1 MSRRHILT
9 IPILIFF
16 LCMLSFP
23 QTVFAGASYGLLLW
37 FRHVLPTLL
46 PYMVLINVLI
56 RTPALHWICRITSP
70 FLCPL
75 FGTSYYGTFAV
86 LTGFLC
92 GYPMGAKTASDLL
105 DAQKI
110 SRSEASYLLSFCNNT
125 SPAFI
130 LSYVVIQNLKNDSI
144 SIPFLL
150 ILTLVPLMMSFVFR
164 LFYRPTDHIRSFS
177 HLIQFSSSTTSQAIK
192 SDIPGSFLD
201 SLSGHFFDPSQDS
214 PRKMTENL
222 SGNFFDR
229 CIMNAFESITK
240 VGGYMMMFSV
250 LIQLLASALP
260 DNTFS
265 LLLYSSLEIS
275 TGIRLLASSALYTSQ
290 KIILCAALTSF
301 GGWCCIAQTYSMI
314 SGNHLPIL
322 PYIAE
327 KLVTALV
334 TSLLIS
340 AYIYAI

>member
-1 MSRRHILT
+1 MSRHPALT
-9 IPILIFF
+9 IPILILFF
-16 LCMLSFP
+16 SMLSFP
-23 QTVFAGASYGLLLW
+23 QTVFTGASYGLVLW

-46 PYMVLINVLI
+46 PYMILINVLI
-56 RTPALHWICRITSP
+56 CTPALHWICRIAST

-75 FGTSYYGTFAV
+75 LGTSYYGTFAV

-92 GYPMGAKTASDLL
+92 GYPMGAKTTSDLL
-105 DAQKI
+105 NANKI

-130 LSYVVIQNLKNDSI
+130 LSYVVTQNMKERNLC
-144 SIPFLL
+144 IPFFL
-150 ILTLVPLMMSFVFR
+150 ILTFTPLMLSFIFR
-164 LFYRPTDHIRSFS
+164 LFYRLPESSCSFP
-177 HLIQFSSSTTSQAIK
+177 QVT
-192 SDIPGSFLD
+192 PGSFSNPSESISD
-201 SLSGHFFDPSQDS
+201 SFL
-214 PRKMTENL
+214 
-222 SGNFFDR
+222 DR
-229 CIMNAFESITK
+229 CILNAFESVTK

-250 LIQLLASALP
+250 LIQLLASVLP
-260 DNTFS
+260 NTIFS

-275 TGIRLLASSALYTSQ
+275 TGIRLLFSSALYTTE
-290 KIILCAALTSF
+290 KIILCAFLTSF

-314 SGNHLPIL
+314 SSSQLPIL
-322 PYIAE
+322 PYITA

>member
-1 MSRRHILT
+1 MSRHPALT
-9 IPILIFF
+9 IPILILFF
-16 LCMLSFP
+16 SMLSFP
-23 QTVFAGASYGLLLW
+23 QTVFTGASYGLVLW

-46 PYMVLINVLI
+46 PYMILINVLI
-56 RTPALHWICRITSP
+56 CTPALHWICRITST

-75 FGTSYYGTFAV
+75 LGTSYYGTFAV

-92 GYPMGAKTASDLL
+92 GYPMGAKTTSDLL
-105 DAQKI
+105 NVNKI

-130 LSYVVIQNLKNDSI
+130 LSYVVAQNMKERNLC
-144 SIPFLL
+144 IPFFL
-150 ILTLVPLMMSFVFR
+150 ILTFTPLMLSFIFR
-164 LFYRPTDHIRSFS
+164 LFYRLPESSCSFP
-177 HLIQFSSSTTSQAIK
+177 QVT
-192 SDIPGSFLD
+192 PGSFSNPSGSISD
-201 SLSGHFFDPSQDS
+201 SFL
-214 PRKMTENL
+214 
-222 SGNFFDR
+222 DR
-229 CIMNAFESITK
+229 CILNAFESVTK

-250 LIQLLASALP
+250 LIQLLASVLP
-260 DNTFS
+260 NTIFS

-275 TGIRLLASSALYTSQ
+275 TGIRLLFSSALYTTE
-290 KIILCAALTSF
+290 KIILCAFLTSF

-314 SGNHLPIL
+314 SSSQLPIL
-322 PYIAE
+322 PYITA

>member
-1 MSRRHILT
+1 MSRHPALT
-9 IPILIFF
+9 IPILILFF
-16 LCMLSFP
+16 SMLSFP
-23 QTVFAGASYGLLLW
+23 QTVFTGASYGLVLW

-46 PYMVLINVLI
+46 PYMILINVLI
-56 RTPALHWICRITSP
+56 CTPALHWICRITST

-75 FGTSYYGTFAV
+75 LGTSYYGTFAV

-92 GYPMGAKTASDLL
+92 GYPMGAKTTSDLL
-105 DAQKI
+105 NVNKI

-130 LSYVVIQNLKNDSI
+130 LSYVVAQNMKERNLC
-144 SIPFLL
+144 IPFFL
-150 ILTLVPLMMSFVFR
+150 ILTFTPLMLSFIFR
-164 LFYRPTDHIRSFS
+164 LFYRLPESSCSFP
-177 HLIQFSSSTTSQAIK
+177 QVT
-192 SDIPGSFLD
+192 PGSF
-201 SLSGHFFDPSQDS
+201 SNPSES
-214 PRKMTENL
+214 ISNSFL
-222 SGNFFDR
+222 DR
-229 CIMNAFESITK
+229 CILNAFESVTK

-250 LIQLLASALP
+250 LIQLLASILP
-260 DNTFS
+260 NTIFS

-275 TGIRLLASSALYTSQ
+275 TGIRLLFSSALYTTE
-290 KIILCAALTSF
+290 KIILCAFLTSF

-314 SGNHLPIL
+314 SGSQLPIL

>member
-1 MSRRHILT
+1 MSRHPALT
-9 IPILIFF
+9 IPILILFF
-16 LCMLSFP
+16 SMLSFP
-23 QTVFAGASYGLLLW
+23 QTVFTGASYGLVLW

-46 PYMVLINVLI
+46 PYMILINVLI
-56 RTPALHWICRITSP
+56 CTPALHWICRITST

-75 FGTSYYGTFAV
+75 LGTSYYGTFAV

-92 GYPMGAKTASDLL
+92 GYPMGAKTTSDLL
-105 DAQKI
+105 NVNKI

-130 LSYVVIQNLKNDSI
+130 LSYVVAQNMKERNLC
-144 SIPFLL
+144 IPFFL
-150 ILTLVPLMMSFVFR
+150 ILTFTPLMLSFIFR
-164 LFYRPTDHIRSFS
+164 LFYRLPESSCSFP
-177 HLIQFSSSTTSQAIK
+177 QVT
-192 SDIPGSFLD
+192 PGSFSNPSESISD
-201 SLSGHFFDPSQDS
+201 SFL
-214 PRKMTENL
+214 
-222 SGNFFDR
+222 DR
-229 CIMNAFESITK
+229 CILNAFESVTK

-250 LIQLLASALP
+250 LIQLLASVLP
-260 DNTFS
+260 NTIFS

-275 TGIRLLASSALYTSQ
+275 TGIRLLFSSALYTTE
-290 KIILCAALTSF
+290 KIILCTFLTSF

-314 SGNHLPIL
+314 SSSQLPIL
-322 PYIAE
+322 PYITA

>member
-1 MSRRHILT
+1 MSRHPALT
-9 IPILIFF
+9 IPILILFF
-16 LCMLSFP
+16 SMLSFP
-23 QTVFAGASYGLLLW
+23 QTVFTGASYGLVLW

-46 PYMVLINVLI
+46 PYMILINVLI
-56 RTPALHWICRITSP
+56 CTPALHWICRITST

-75 FGTSYYGTFAV
+75 LGTSYYGTFAV

-105 DAQKI
+105 DTQKI

-130 LSYVVIQNLKNDSI
+130 LSYVVAQNMKERNLC
-144 SIPFLL
+144 IPFFL
-150 ILTLVPLMMSFVFR
+150 ILTFTPLMLSFIFR
-164 LFYRPTDHIRSFS
+164 LFYRLPESSCSFP
-177 HLIQFSSSTTSQAIK
+177 QVT
-192 SDIPGSFLD
+192 PGSFSNPSESISD
-201 SLSGHFFDPSQDS
+201 SFL
-214 PRKMTENL
+214 
-222 SGNFFDR
+222 DR
-229 CIMNAFESITK
+229 CILNAFESVTK

-250 LIQLLASALP
+250 LIQLLASVLP
-260 DNTFS
+260 NTIFS

-275 TGIRLLASSALYTSQ
+275 TGIRLLFSSALYTTE
-290 KIILCAALTSF
+290 KIILCAFLTSF

-314 SGNHLPIL
+314 SSNQLPIL
-322 PYIAE
+322 PYITA

>member
-1 MSRRHILT
+1 MSRHPSLT
-9 IPILIFF
+9 IPILILFF
-16 LCMLSFP
+16 SMLSFP
-23 QTVFAGASYGLLLW
+23 QTVFTGASYGLVLW

-46 PYMVLINVLI
+46 PYMILINVLI
-56 RTPALHWICRITSP
+56 CTPALHWICRITST

-75 FGTSYYGTFAV
+75 LGTSYYGTFAV

-92 GYPMGAKTASDLL
+92 GYPMGAKTTSDLL
-105 DAQKI
+105 NVNKI

-130 LSYVVIQNLKNDSI
+130 LSYVVAQNMKERNLC
-144 SIPFLL
+144 IPFFL
-150 ILTLVPLMMSFVFR
+150 ILTFTPLMLSFIFR
-164 LFYRPTDHIRSFS
+164 LFYRLPESSCSFP
-177 HLIQFSSSTTSQAIK
+177 QVT
-192 SDIPGSFLD
+192 PGSF
-201 SLSGHFFDPSQDS
+201 SNPSESISD
-214 PRKMTENL
+214 
-222 SGNFFDR
+222 NFLDR
-229 CIMNAFESITK
+229 CILNAFESVTK

-250 LIQLLASALP
+250 LIQLLASVLP
-260 DNTFS
+260 NTIFS

-275 TGIRLLASSALYTSQ
+275 TGIRLLFSSALYTTE
-290 KIILCAALTSF
+290 KIILCAFLTSF

-314 SGNHLPIL
+314 SSSQLPIL
-322 PYIAE
+322 PYITA

>member
-1 MSRRHILT
+1 MSRHPALT
-9 IPILIFF
+9 IPILILFF
-16 LCMLSFP
+16 SMLSFP
-23 QTVFAGASYGLLLW
+23 QTVFTGASYGLVLW

-46 PYMVLINVLI
+46 PYMILINVLI
-56 RTPALHWICRITSP
+56 CTPALHWICRITST

-75 FGTSYYGTFAV
+75 LGTSYYGTFAV

-92 GYPMGAKTASDLL
+92 GYPMGAKTTSDLL
-105 DAQKI
+105 NVNKI

-130 LSYVVIQNLKNDSI
+130 LSYIVAQNMKERNLC
-144 SIPFLL
+144 IPFFL
-150 ILTLVPLMMSFVFR
+150 ILTFTPLMLSFIFR
-164 LFYRPTDHIRSFS
+164 LFYRLPESSCSFP
-177 HLIQFSSSTTSQAIK
+177 QVT
-192 SDIPGSFLD
+192 PGSF
-201 SLSGHFFDPSQDS
+201 SNPSES
-214 PRKMTENL
+214 ISNSFL
-222 SGNFFDR
+222 DR
-229 CIMNAFESITK
+229 CILNAFESVTK

-250 LIQLLASALP
+250 LIQLLASVLP
-260 DNTFS
+260 NTIFS

-275 TGIRLLASSALYTSQ
+275 TGIRLLFSSALYTTE
-290 KIILCAALTSF
+290 KIILCAFLTSF

-314 SGNHLPIL
+314 SGSQLPIL

>member
-1 MSRRHILT
+1 MSRHPALT
-9 IPILIFF
+9 IPILILFF
-16 LCMLSFP
+16 SMLSFP
-23 QTVFAGASYGLLLW
+23 QTVFTGASYGLVLW

-46 PYMVLINVLI
+46 PYMILINVLI
-56 RTPALHWICRITSP
+56 CTPALHWICRITST

-75 FGTSYYGTFAV
+75 LGTSYYGTFAV

-92 GYPMGAKTASDLL
+92 GYPMGAKTTSDLL
-105 DAQKI
+105 NVNKI

-130 LSYVVIQNLKNDSI
+130 LSYVVAQNMKERNLC
-144 SIPFLL
+144 IPFFL
-150 ILTLVPLMMSFVFR
+150 ILTFTPLMLSFIFR
-164 LFYRPTDHIRSFS
+164 LFYRLPESSCSFP
-177 HLIQFSSSTTSQAIK
+177 QVT
-192 SDIPGSFLD
+192 PGSF
-201 SLSGHFFDPSQDS
+201 SNPSES
-214 PRKMTENL
+214 ISNSFL
-222 SGNFFDR
+222 DR
-229 CIMNAFESITK
+229 CILNAFESVTK

-250 LIQLLASALP
+250 LIQLLASVLP
-260 DNTFS
+260 NTIFS

-275 TGIRLLASSALYTSQ
+275 TGIRLLFSSALYTTE
-290 KIILCAALTSF
+290 KIILCAYLTSF

-314 SGNHLPIL
+314 SGSQLPIL

>member
-1 MSRRHILT
+1 MSRHPALT
-9 IPILIFF
+9 IAILILFF
-16 LCMLSFP
+16 SMLSFP
-23 QTVFAGASYGLLLW
+23 QTVFTGASYGLVLW

-46 PYMVLINVLI
+46 PYMILINILI
-56 RTPALHWICRITSP
+56 CTPALHWICRITST

-75 FGTSYYGTFAV
+75 LRTSYYGTFAV

-92 GYPMGAKTASDLL
+92 GYPMGAKTISDLL
-105 DAQKI
+105 DVHKI
-110 SRSEASYLLSFCNNT
+110 SHSEASYLLSFCNNT

-130 LSYVVIQNLKNDSI
+130 LSYVVTQNLKKSDLC
-144 SIPFLL
+144 IPFFL
-150 ILTLVPLMMSFVFR
+150 ILTFTPLMLSFIFR
-164 LFYRPTDHIRSFS
+164 RFYRLPKSSCSF
-177 HLIQFSSSTTSQAIK
+177 LQA
-192 SDIPGSFLD
+192 IPGSF
-201 SLSGHFFDPSQDS
+201 SDP
-214 PRKMTENL
+214 
-222 SGNFFDR
+222 SGNFSDGFLDR
-229 CIMNAFESITK
+229 CILNAFESVTK

-250 LIQLLASALP
+250 LIQLPASLLP
-260 DNTFS
+260 NTLFS

-275 TGIRLLASSALYTSQ
+275 TGIRLLASSALYTAE

-314 SGNHLPIL
+314 SGSQLPIL

>member
-1 MSRRHILT
+1 MSRHPALT
-9 IPILIFF
+9 IPILILFF
-16 LCMLSFP
+16 SMLSFP
-23 QTVFAGASYGLLLW
+23 QTVFTGASYGLVLW

-46 PYMVLINVLI
+46 PYMILINVLI
-56 RTPALHWICRITSP
+56 CTPALHWICRITST

-75 FGTSYYGTFAV
+75 LRTSYYGTFAV

-105 DAQKI
+105 DTQKI

-130 LSYVVIQNLKNDSI
+130 LSYVVAQNMKERNLC
-144 SIPFLL
+144 IPFFL
-150 ILTLVPLMMSFVFR
+150 ILTFTPLMLSFIFR
-164 LFYRPTDHIRSFS
+164 LFYRLPESSCSFP
-177 HLIQFSSSTTSQAIK
+177 QVT
-192 SDIPGSFLD
+192 PGSFSNPSESISD
-201 SLSGHFFDPSQDS
+201 SFL
-214 PRKMTENL
+214 
-222 SGNFFDR
+222 DR
-229 CIMNAFESITK
+229 CILNAFESVTK

-250 LIQLLASALP
+250 LIQLLASVLP
-260 DNTFS
+260 NTIFS

-275 TGIRLLASSALYTSQ
+275 TGIRLLFSSALYTTE
-290 KIILCAALTSF
+290 KIILCAFLTSF

-314 SGNHLPIL
+314 SSSQLPIL
-322 PYIAE
+322 PYITA

>member
-1 MSRRHILT
+1 MSRHPALT
-9 IPILIFF
+9 IPILILFF
-16 LCMLSFP
+16 SMLSFP
-23 QTVFAGASYGLLLW
+23 QTVFTGASYGLVLW

-46 PYMVLINVLI
+46 PYMILINILI
-56 RTPALHWICRITSP
+56 CTPALHWICRITST

-75 FGTSYYGTFAV
+75 LGTSYYGTFAV

-92 GYPMGAKTASDLL
+92 GYPMGAKTTSDLL
-105 DAQKI
+105 NVNKI

-130 LSYVVIQNLKNDSI
+130 LSYVVAQNMKERNLC
-144 SIPFLL
+144 IPFFL
-150 ILTLVPLMMSFVFR
+150 ILTFTPLMLSFIFR
-164 LFYRPTDHIRSFS
+164 LFYRLPESSCSFP
-177 HLIQFSSSTTSQAIK
+177 QVT
-192 SDIPGSFLD
+192 PGSF
-201 SLSGHFFDPSQDS
+201 SNPSES
-214 PRKMTENL
+214 ISNSFL
-222 SGNFFDR
+222 DR
-229 CIMNAFESITK
+229 CILNAFESVTK

-250 LIQLLASALP
+250 LIQLLASVLP
-260 DNTFS
+260 NTIFS

-275 TGIRLLASSALYTSQ
+275 TGIRLLFSSALYTTE
-290 KIILCAALTSF
+290 KIILCAFLTSF

-314 SGNHLPIL
+314 SGSQLPIL

>member
-1 MSRRHILT
+1 MSRHPALT
-9 IPILIFF
+9 IPILILFF
-16 LCMLSFP
+16 SMLSFP
-23 QTVFAGASYGLLLW
+23 QTVFTGASYGLVLW

-46 PYMVLINVLI
+46 PYMILINVLI
-56 RTPALHWICRITSP
+56 CTPALHWICRITST

-75 FGTSYYGTFAV
+75 LGTSYYGTFAV

-92 GYPMGAKTASDLL
+92 GYPMGAKTTSDLL
-105 DAQKI
+105 NVNKI

-130 LSYVVIQNLKNDSI
+130 LSYIVAQNMKERNLC
-144 SIPFLL
+144 IPFFL
-150 ILTLVPLMMSFVFR
+150 ILTFTPLMLSFIFR
-164 LFYRPTDHIRSFS
+164 LFYRLPESSCSFP
-177 HLIQFSSSTTSQAIK
+177 QVT
-192 SDIPGSFLD
+192 PGSFSNPSESISD
-201 SLSGHFFDPSQDS
+201 SFL
-214 PRKMTENL
+214 
-222 SGNFFDR
+222 DR
-229 CIMNAFESITK
+229 CILNAFESVTK

-250 LIQLLASALP
+250 LIQLLASVLP
-260 DNTFS
+260 NTIFS

-275 TGIRLLASSALYTSQ
+275 TGIRLLFSSALYTTE
-290 KIILCAALTSF
+290 KIILCAFLTSF

-314 SGNHLPIL
+314 SGSQLPIL

>member
-1 MSRRHILT
+1 MSRHPALT
-9 IPILIFF
+9 IPILILFF
-16 LCMLSFP
+16 SMLSFP
-23 QTVFAGASYGLLLW
+23 QTVFTGASYGLILW

-46 PYMVLINVLI
+46 PYMILINVLI
-56 RTPALHWICRITSP
+56 CTPALHWICRITST

-75 FGTSYYGTFAV
+75 LGTSYYGTFAV

-92 GYPMGAKTASDLL
+92 GYPMGAKTTSDLL
-105 DAQKI
+105 NVNKI

-130 LSYVVIQNLKNDSI
+130 LSYVVAQNMKERNLC
-144 SIPFLL
+144 IPFFL
-150 ILTLVPLMMSFVFR
+150 ILTFTPLMLSFIFR
-164 LFYRPTDHIRSFS
+164 LFYRLPESSCSFP
-177 HLIQFSSSTTSQAIK
+177 QVT
-192 SDIPGSFLD
+192 PGSFSNPSESISD
-201 SLSGHFFDPSQDS
+201 SFL
-214 PRKMTENL
+214 
-222 SGNFFDR
+222 DR
-229 CIMNAFESITK
+229 CILNAFESVTK

-250 LIQLLASALP
+250 LIQLLASVLP
-260 DNTFS
+260 NTIFS

-275 TGIRLLASSALYTSQ
+275 TGIRLLASSALYTAE

-314 SGNHLPIL
+314 SGSQLPIL

>member
-1 MSRRHILT
+1 MSRRHFLT

-46 PYMVLINVLI
+46 PYMILINVLI
-56 RTPALHWICRITSP
+56 CTPALHWICRITST

-75 FGTSYYGTFAV
+75 LGTSYYGTFAV

-92 GYPMGAKTASDLL
+92 GYPMGAKTTSDLL
-105 DAQKI
+105 NVNKI

-130 LSYVVIQNLKNDSI
+130 LSYVVIQNLKKDSI

-150 ILTLVPLMMSFVFR
+150 ILTLTPLMMSFVFR
-164 LFYRPTDHIRSFS
+164 LFYRAKDHIHPFS
-177 HLIQFSSSTTSQAIK
+177 HMMQVSSSTASQ
-192 SDIPGSFLD
+192 S
-201 SLSGHFFDPSQDS
+201 
-214 PRKMTENL
+214 ENL
-222 SGNFFDR
+222 SGNYFDR

-250 LIQLLASALP
+250 LIQLLASVLP
-260 DNTFS
+260 NTIFS

-275 TGIRLLASSALYTSQ
+275 TGIRLLFSSALYTTE
-290 KIILCAALTSF
+290 KIILCAFLTSF

-314 SGNHLPIL
+314 SSSQLPIL
-322 PYIAE
+322 PYITA

>member
-1 MSRRHILT
+1 MSRHPALT
-9 IPILIFF
+9 IPILILFF
-16 LCMLSFP
+16 SMLSFP
-23 QTVFAGASYGLLLW
+23 QTVFTGASYGLVLW

-46 PYMVLINVLI
+46 PYMILINVLI
-56 RTPALHWICRITSP
+56 CTPALHWICRITST

-75 FGTSYYGTFAV
+75 LGTSYYGTFAV

-92 GYPMGAKTASDLL
+92 GYPMGAKTTSDLL
-105 DAQKI
+105 NVNKI

-130 LSYVVIQNLKNDSI
+130 LSYVVAQNMKECNLC
-144 SIPFLL
+144 IPFFL
-150 ILTLVPLMMSFVFR
+150 ILTFTPLMLSFIFR
-164 LFYRPTDHIRSFS
+164 LFYRLPESSCSFP
-177 HLIQFSSSTTSQAIK
+177 QVT
-192 SDIPGSFLD
+192 PGSFSNPSESISD
-201 SLSGHFFDPSQDS
+201 SFL
-214 PRKMTENL
+214 
-222 SGNFFDR
+222 DR
-229 CIMNAFESITK
+229 CILNAFESVTK

-250 LIQLLASALP
+250 LIQLLASVLP
-260 DNTFS
+260 NTIFS

-275 TGIRLLASSALYTSQ
+275 TGIRLLFSSALYTTE
-290 KIILCAALTSF
+290 KIILCAFLTSF

-314 SGNHLPIL
+314 SSNQLPIL
-322 PYIAE
+322 PYITA

>member
-1 MSRRHILT
+1 MSRHPSLT
-9 IPILIFF
+9 IPILILFF
-16 LCMLSFP
+16 SMLSFP
-23 QTVFAGASYGLLLW
+23 QTVFTGASYGLVLW

-46 PYMVLINVLI
+46 PYMILINVLI
-56 RTPALHWICRITSP
+56 CTPALHWICRITST

-75 FGTSYYGTFAV
+75 LGTSYYGTFAV

-92 GYPMGAKTASDLL
+92 GYPMGAKTTSDLL
-105 DAQKI
+105 NVNKI

-130 LSYVVIQNLKNDSI
+130 LSYVVAQNMKERNLC
-144 SIPFLL
+144 IPFYL
-150 ILTLVPLMMSFVFR
+150 ILTFTPLMLSFIFR
-164 LFYRPTDHIRSFS
+164 LFYRLPESSCSFP
-177 HLIQFSSSTTSQAIK
+177 QVT
-192 SDIPGSFLD
+192 PGSF
-201 SLSGHFFDPSQDS
+201 SNPSES
-214 PRKMTENL
+214 ISNSFL
-222 SGNFFDR
+222 DR
-229 CIMNAFESITK
+229 CILNAFESVTK

-250 LIQLLASALP
+250 LIQLLASVLP
-260 DNTFS
+260 NTIFS

-275 TGIRLLASSALYTSQ
+275 TGIRLLFSSALYTTE
-290 KIILCAALTSF
+290 KIILCAFLTSF

-314 SGNHLPIL
+314 SGSQLPIL

>member
-1 MSRRHILT
+1 MSRRHFFT

-23 QTVFAGASYGLLLW
+23 QTVFSGASYGLLLW

-46 PYMVLINVLI
+46 PYMVLINILI
-56 RTPALHWICRITSP
+56 RTPALHWICHITSP
-70 FLCPL
+70 FLCL
-75 FGTSYYGTFAV
+75 LLGTSYYGTFAV

-130 LSYVVIQNLKNDSI
+130 LSYVVIQNLKKDSI

-150 ILTLVPLMMSFVFR
+150 ILTLTPLMMSFVFR
-164 LFYRPTDHIRSFS
+164 LFYRAKDHIHPFS
-177 HLIQFSSSTTSQAIK
+177 HMMQVSSSTASQ
-192 SDIPGSFLD
+192 S
-201 SLSGHFFDPSQDS
+201 
-214 PRKMTENL
+214 ENL
-222 SGNFFDR
+222 SGNYFDR

-240 VGGYMMMFSV
+240 VGGYIMMFSV

-260 DNTFS
+260 DNTAS
-265 LLLYSSLEIS
+265 LLLYSGLEIS
-275 TGIRLLASSALYTSQ
+275 IGIRQLASSALYTSH

-327 KLVTALV
+327 KLATALV

>member
-1 MSRRHILT
+1 MSRHPALT
-9 IPILIFF
+9 IPILILFF
-16 LCMLSFP
+16 SMLSFP
-23 QTVFAGASYGLLLW
+23 QTVFTGASYGLVLW

-46 PYMVLINVLI
+46 PYMILINVLI
-56 RTPALHWICRITSP
+56 CTPALHWICRITSS

-75 FGTSYYGTFAV
+75 LGTSYYGTFAV

-92 GYPMGAKTASDLL
+92 GYPMGAKTTSDLL
-105 DAQKI
+105 NVNKI

-130 LSYVVIQNLKNDSI
+130 LSYVVAQNMKERNLC
-144 SIPFLL
+144 IPFFL
-150 ILTLVPLMMSFVFR
+150 ILTFTPLMLSFIFR
-164 LFYRPTDHIRSFS
+164 LFYRLPESSRSFP
-177 HLIQFSSSTTSQAIK
+177 QVT
-192 SDIPGSFLD
+192 PGSFSNPSESISD
-201 SLSGHFFDPSQDS
+201 SFLA
-214 PRKMTENL
+214 
-222 SGNFFDR
+222 R
-229 CIMNAFESITK
+229 CILNAFESVTK

-250 LIQLLASALP
+250 LIQLLASVLP
-260 DNTFS
+260 NTIFS

-275 TGIRLLASSALYTSQ
+275 TGIRLLFSSALYTTE
-290 KIILCAALTSF
+290 KIILCTFLTSF

-314 SGNHLPIL
+314 SSSQLPIL
-322 PYIAE
+322 PYIAA

>member
-1 MSRRHILT
+1 MSRHPALT
-9 IPILIFF
+9 IPILILFF
-16 LCMLSFP
+16 SMLSFP
-23 QTVFAGASYGLLLW
+23 QTVFTGASYGLVLW

-46 PYMVLINVLI
+46 PYMVLINILI
-56 RTPALHWICRITSP
+56 RTPALHWICRITST

-75 FGTSYYGTFAV
+75 LGTSYYGTFAV

-92 GYPMGAKTASDLL
+92 GYPMGAKTTSDLL
-105 DAQKI
+105 NVNKI

-130 LSYVVIQNLKNDSI
+130 LSYIVAQNMKERNLC
-144 SIPFLL
+144 IPFFL
-150 ILTLVPLMMSFVFR
+150 ILTFTPLMLSFIFR
-164 LFYRPTDHIRSFS
+164 LFYRLPESSCSFP
-177 HLIQFSSSTTSQAIK
+177 QVT
-192 SDIPGSFLD
+192 PGSFSNPSESISD
-201 SLSGHFFDPSQDS
+201 SFL
-214 PRKMTENL
+214 
-222 SGNFFDR
+222 DR
-229 CIMNAFESITK
+229 CILNAFESVTK

-250 LIQLLASALP
+250 LIQLLASVLP
-260 DNTFS
+260 NTIFS

-275 TGIRLLASSALYTSQ
+275 TGIRLLFSSALYTTE
-290 KIILCAALTSF
+290 KIILCAFLTSF

-314 SGNHLPIL
+314 SSSQLPIL
-322 PYIAE
+322 PYITA

>member
-1 MSRRHILT
+1 MSRHPALT
-9 IPILIFF
+9 IPILILFF
-16 LCMLSFP
+16 SMLSFP
-23 QTVFAGASYGLLLW
+23 QTVFTGASYGLVLW

-46 PYMVLINVLI
+46 PYMILINVLI
-56 RTPALHWICRITSP
+56 CTPALHWICRITST

-75 FGTSYYGTFAV
+75 LGTSYYGTFAV

-92 GYPMGAKTASDLL
+92 GYPMGAKTTSDLL
-105 DAQKI
+105 NVNKI

-130 LSYVVIQNLKNDSI
+130 LSYVVAQNMKERNLC
-144 SIPFLL
+144 IPFFL
-150 ILTLVPLMMSFVFR
+150 ILTFTPLMLSFIFR
-164 LFYRPTDHIRSFS
+164 LFYRLPESSYSFP
-177 HLIQFSSSTTSQAIK
+177 QVT
-192 SDIPGSFLD
+192 PGSF
-201 SLSGHFFDPSQDS
+201 SNPSESISD
-214 PRKMTENL
+214 
-222 SGNFFDR
+222 NFLDR
-229 CIMNAFESITK
+229 CILNAFESVTK

-250 LIQLLASALP
+250 LIQLLASVLP
-260 DNTFS
+260 NTIFS

-275 TGIRLLASSALYTSQ
+275 TGIRLLFSSALYTTE
-290 KIILCAALTSF
+290 KIILCAFLTSF

-314 SGNHLPIL
+314 SSSQLPIL
-322 PYIAE
+322 PYITA

>member
-1 MSRRHILT
+1 MSRHPALT
-9 IPILIFF
+9 IPILILFF
-16 LCMLSFP
+16 SMLSFP
-23 QTVFAGASYGLLLW
+23 QTVFTGASYGLVLW

-46 PYMVLINVLI
+46 PYMILINVLI
-56 RTPALHWICRITSP
+56 CTPALHWICRITST

-75 FGTSYYGTFAV
+75 LGTSYYGTFAV

-105 DAQKI
+105 DTQKI

-130 LSYVVIQNLKNDSI
+130 LSYVVAQNMKERNLC
-144 SIPFLL
+144 IPFFL
-150 ILTLVPLMMSFVFR
+150 ILTFTPLMLSFIFS
-164 LFYRPTDHIRSFS
+164 LFYRLPESSCSFP
-177 HLIQFSSSTTSQAIK
+177 QVT
-192 SDIPGSFLD
+192 PGSFSNPSESISD
-201 SLSGHFFDPSQDS
+201 SFL
-214 PRKMTENL
+214 
-222 SGNFFDR
+222 DR
-229 CIMNAFESITK
+229 CILNAFESVTK

-250 LIQLLASALP
+250 LIQLLASVLP
-260 DNTFS
+260 NTIFS

-275 TGIRLLASSALYTSQ
+275 TGIRLLFSSALYTTE
-290 KIILCAALTSF
+290 KIILCAFLTSF

-314 SGNHLPIL
+314 SSSQLPIL
-322 PYIAE
+322 PYITA

>member
-1 MSRRHILT
+1 MSRHPALT
-9 IPILIFF
+9 IPILILFF
-16 LCMLSFP
+16 SMLSFP
-23 QTVFAGASYGLLLW
+23 QTVFTGASYGLVLW

-46 PYMVLINVLI
+46 PYMILINVLI
-56 RTPALHWICRITSP
+56 RTPALHWICRITST

-75 FGTSYYGTFAV
+75 LGTSYYGTFAV

-105 DAQKI
+105 DTQKI

-130 LSYVVIQNLKNDSI
+130 LSYVVAQNMKERNLC
-144 SIPFLL
+144 IPFFL
-150 ILTLVPLMMSFVFR
+150 ILTFTPLMLSFIFR
-164 LFYRPTDHIRSFS
+164 LFYRLPESSCSFP
-177 HLIQFSSSTTSQAIK
+177 QVT
-192 SDIPGSFLD
+192 PGSFSNPSESISD
-201 SLSGHFFDPSQDS
+201 SFL
-214 PRKMTENL
+214 
-222 SGNFFDR
+222 DR
-229 CIMNAFESITK
+229 CILNAFESVTK

-250 LIQLLASALP
+250 LIQLLASVLP
-260 DNTFS
+260 NTIFS

-275 TGIRLLASSALYTSQ
+275 TGIRLLFSSALYTTE
-290 KIILCAALTSF
+290 KIILCAFLTSF

-314 SGNHLPIL
+314 SSSQLPIL
-322 PYIAE
+322 PYITA

>member
-1 MSRRHILT
+1 MSRHPALT
-9 IPILIFF
+9 IPILILFF
-16 LCMLSFP
+16 SMLSFP
-23 QTVFAGASYGLLLW
+23 QTVFTGASYGLVLW

-46 PYMVLINVLI
+46 PYMILINVLI
-56 RTPALHWICRITSP
+56 CTPALHWICRITST

-75 FGTSYYGTFAV
+75 LGTSYYGTFAV

-105 DAQKI
+105 DTQKI

-130 LSYVVIQNLKNDSI
+130 LSYVVAQNMKERNLC
-144 SIPFLL
+144 IPFFL
-150 ILTLVPLMMSFVFR
+150 ILTFTPLMLSFIFR
-164 LFYRPTDHIRSFS
+164 LFYRLPESSCSFP
-177 HLIQFSSSTTSQAIK
+177 QVT
-192 SDIPGSFLD
+192 PGSFSNPSESISD
-201 SLSGHFFDPSQDS
+201 SFL
-214 PRKMTENL
+214 
-222 SGNFFDR
+222 DR
-229 CIMNAFESITK
+229 CILNAFESVTK

-250 LIQLLASALP
+250 LIQLLASVLP
-260 DNTFS
+260 NTIFS

-275 TGIRLLASSALYTSQ
+275 TGIRLLFSSALYTTE
-290 KIILCAALTSF
+290 KIILCAFLTSF

-314 SGNHLPIL
+314 SSSQLPIL
-322 PYIAE
+322 PYITA

-340 AYIYAI
+340 AYIYVI

>member
-1 MSRRHILT
+1 MVPACPSHI
-9 IPILIFF
+9 
-16 LCMLSFP
+16 
-23 QTVFAGASYGLLLW
+23 ASY
-37 FRHVLPTLL
+37 
-46 PYMVLINVLI
+46 MILINVLI
-56 RTPALHWICRITSP
+56 CTPALHWICRITST

-75 FGTSYYGTFAV
+75 LGTSYYGTFAV

-105 DAQKI
+105 DTQKI

-130 LSYVVIQNLKNDSI
+130 LSYVVAQNMKERNLC
-144 SIPFLL
+144 IPFFL
-150 ILTLVPLMMSFVFR
+150 ILTFTPLMLSFIFR
-164 LFYRPTDHIRSFS
+164 LFYRLPESSCSFP
-177 HLIQFSSSTTSQAIK
+177 QVT
-192 SDIPGSFLD
+192 PGSFSNPSESISD
-201 SLSGHFFDPSQDS
+201 SFL
-214 PRKMTENL
+214 
-222 SGNFFDR
+222 DR
-229 CIMNAFESITK
+229 CILNAFESVTK

-250 LIQLLASALP
+250 LIQLLASVLP
-260 DNTFS
+260 NTIFS

-275 TGIRLLASSALYTSQ
+275 TGIRLLFSSALYTTE
-290 KIILCAALTSF
+290 KIILCAFLTSF

-314 SGNHLPIL
+314 SSSQLPIL
-322 PYIAE
+322 PYITA

>member
-1 MSRRHILT
+1 MSRHPALT
-9 IPILIFF
+9 IPILILFF
-16 LCMLSFP
+16 SMLSFP
-23 QTVFAGASYGLLLW
+23 QTVFTGASYGLVLW

-46 PYMVLINVLI
+46 PYMVLINILI
-56 RTPALHWICRITSP
+56 RTPALHWICRITST

-75 FGTSYYGTFAV
+75 LGTSYYGTFAV

-92 GYPMGAKTASDLL
+92 GYPMGAKTTSDLL
-105 DAQKI
+105 NVNKI

-130 LSYVVIQNLKNDSI
+130 LSYVVAQNMKERNLC
-144 SIPFLL
+144 IPFFL
-150 ILTLVPLMMSFVFR
+150 ILTFTPLMLSFIFR
-164 LFYRPTDHIRSFS
+164 LFYRLPESSCSFP
-177 HLIQFSSSTTSQAIK
+177 QVT
-192 SDIPGSFLD
+192 PGSFSNPSESISD
-201 SLSGHFFDPSQDS
+201 SFL
-214 PRKMTENL
+214 
-222 SGNFFDR
+222 DR
-229 CIMNAFESITK
+229 CILNAFESVTK

-250 LIQLLASALP
+250 LIQLLASVLP
-260 DNTFS
+260 NTIFS

-275 TGIRLLASSALYTSQ
+275 TGIRLLFSSALYTTE
-290 KIILCAALTSF
+290 KIILCAFLTSF

-314 SGNHLPIL
+314 SSSQLPIL
-322 PYIAE
+322 PYITA

>member
-1 MSRRHILT
+1 MSRHPALT
-9 IPILIFF
+9 IPILILFF
-16 LCMLSFP
+16 SMLSFP
-23 QTVFAGASYGLLLW
+23 QTVFTGASYGLVLW

-46 PYMVLINVLI
+46 PYMILINVLI
-56 RTPALHWICRITSP
+56 CTPALHWICRITST

-75 FGTSYYGTFAV
+75 LGTSYYGTFAV

-105 DAQKI
+105 DTQKI

-130 LSYVVIQNLKNDSI
+130 LSYVVAQNMKERNLC
-144 SIPFLL
+144 IPFFL
-150 ILTLVPLMMSFVFR
+150 ILTFTPLMLSFIFR
-164 LFYRPTDHIRSFS
+164 LFYRLPESSCSFP
-177 HLIQFSSSTTSQAIK
+177 QVT
-192 SDIPGSFLD
+192 PGSFSNPSESISD
-201 SLSGHFFDPSQDS
+201 SFL
-214 PRKMTENL
+214 
-222 SGNFFDR
+222 DR
-229 CIMNAFESITK
+229 CILNAFESVTK

-250 LIQLLASALP
+250 LIQLLASVLP
-260 DNTFS
+260 NTIFS

-275 TGIRLLASSALYTSQ
+275 TGIRLLFSSALYTSE
-290 KIILCAALTSF
+290 KIILCAFLTSF

-314 SGNHLPIL
+314 SSSQLPIL
-322 PYIAE
+322 PYITA

>member
-1 MSRRHILT
+1 MSRHPALT
-9 IPILIFF
+9 IAILILFF
-16 LCMLSFP
+16 SMLSFP
-23 QTVFAGASYGLLLW
+23 QTVFTGASYGLVLW

-46 PYMVLINVLI
+46 PYMILINILI
-56 RTPALHWICRITSP
+56 CTPALHWICRITST

-75 FGTSYYGTFAV
+75 LRTSYYGTFAV

-92 GYPMGAKTASDLL
+92 GYPMGAKTISDLL
-105 DAQKI
+105 DVHKI
-110 SRSEASYLLSFCNNT
+110 SHSEASYLLSFCNNT

-130 LSYVVIQNLKNDSI
+130 LSYVVTQNLKKSDLC
-144 SIPFLL
+144 IPFFL
-150 ILTLVPLMMSFVFR
+150 ILTFTPLMLSFIFR
-164 LFYRPTDHIRSFS
+164 LFYHLPESSCSFS
-177 HLIQFSSSTTSQAIK
+177 QA
-192 SDIPGSFLD
+192 IPGSFP
-201 SLSGHFFDPSQDS
+201 DPSV
-214 PRKMTENL
+214 
-222 SGNFFDR
+222 NFSDGCLDR
-229 CIMNAFESITK
+229 CILNAFESVTK

-250 LIQLLASALP
+250 LIQLPASLLP
-260 DNTFS
+260 NTLFS

-275 TGIRLLASSALYTSQ
+275 TGIRLLASSALYTAE

-314 SGNHLPIL
+314 SGSQLPIL

>member
-1 MSRRHILT
+1 MSRYPALT
-9 IPILIFF
+9 IPILILFF
-16 LCMLSFP
+16 SMLSFP
-23 QTVFAGASYGLLLW
+23 QTVFTGASYGLVLW

-46 PYMVLINVLI
+46 PYMILINVLI
-56 RTPALHWICRITSP
+56 CTPALHWICRITST

-75 FGTSYYGTFAV
+75 LGTSYYGTFAV

-105 DAQKI
+105 DTQKI

-130 LSYVVIQNLKNDSI
+130 LSYVVAQNMKERNLC
-144 SIPFLL
+144 IPFFL
-150 ILTLVPLMMSFVFR
+150 ILTFTPLMLSFIFR
-164 LFYRPTDHIRSFS
+164 LFYRLPESSCSFP
-177 HLIQFSSSTTSQAIK
+177 QVT
-192 SDIPGSFLD
+192 PGSFSNPSESISD
-201 SLSGHFFDPSQDS
+201 SFL
-214 PRKMTENL
+214 
-222 SGNFFDR
+222 DR
-229 CIMNAFESITK
+229 CILNAFESVTK

-250 LIQLLASALP
+250 LIQLLASVLP
-260 DNTFS
+260 NTIFS

-275 TGIRLLASSALYTSQ
+275 TGIRLLFSSALYTTE
-290 KIILCAALTSF
+290 KIILCAFLTSF

-314 SGNHLPIL
+314 SSSQLPIL
-322 PYIAE
+322 PYITA

>member
-1 MSRRHILT
+1 MSRHPALT
-9 IPILIFF
+9 IPILILFF
-16 LCMLSFP
+16 SMLSFP
-23 QTVFAGASYGLLLW
+23 QTVFTGASYGLVLW

-46 PYMVLINVLI
+46 PYMILINVLI
-56 RTPALHWICRITSP
+56 CTPALHWICRITST

-75 FGTSYYGTFAV
+75 LGTSYYGTFAV

-92 GYPMGAKTASDLL
+92 GYPMGAKTTSDLL
-105 DAQKI
+105 NVNKI

-130 LSYVVIQNLKNDSI
+130 LSYVVAQNMKERNLC
-144 SIPFLL
+144 IPFFL
-150 ILTLVPLMMSFVFR
+150 ILTFTPLMLSFIFR
-164 LFYRPTDHIRSFS
+164 LFYRLPESSCSFP
-177 HLIQFSSSTTSQAIK
+177 QVT
-192 SDIPGSFLD
+192 PGSF
-201 SLSGHFFDPSQDS
+201 SNPSES
-214 PRKMTENL
+214 ISNSFL
-222 SGNFFDR
+222 DR
-229 CIMNAFESITK
+229 CILNAFESVTT

-250 LIQLLASALP
+250 LIQLLASVLP
-260 DNTFS
+260 NTIFS

-275 TGIRLLASSALYTSQ
+275 TGIRLLFSSALYTTE
-290 KIILCAALTSF
+290 KIILCAFLTSF

-314 SGNHLPIL
+314 SGSQLPIL

>member
-1 MSRRHILT
+1 MSRHPALT
-9 IPILIFF
+9 IPILILFF
-16 LCMLSFP
+16 SMLSFP
-23 QTVFAGASYGLLLW
+23 QTVFTGASYGLVLW

-46 PYMVLINVLI
+46 PYMILINVLI
-56 RTPALHWICRITSP
+56 CTPALHWICRITST

-75 FGTSYYGTFAV
+75 LGTSYYGTFAV

-105 DAQKI
+105 DTQKI

-130 LSYVVIQNLKNDSI
+130 LSYVVAQNMKERNLC
-144 SIPFLL
+144 IPFFL
-150 ILTLVPLMMSFVFR
+150 ILTFTPLMLSFIFR
-164 LFYRPTDHIRSFS
+164 LFYRLPESSCSFP
-177 HLIQFSSSTTSQAIK
+177 QVT
-192 SDIPGSFLD
+192 PGSFSNPSESISD
-201 SLSGHFFDPSQDS
+201 SFL
-214 PRKMTENL
+214 
-222 SGNFFDR
+222 DR
-229 CIMNAFESITK
+229 CILNAFESVTQ

-250 LIQLLASALP
+250 LIQLLASVLP
-260 DNTFS
+260 NTIFS

-275 TGIRLLASSALYTSQ
+275 TGIRLLFSSALYTTE
-290 KIILCAALTSF
+290 KIILCAFLTSF

-314 SGNHLPIL
+314 SSSQLPIL
-322 PYIAE
+322 PYITA

>member
-1 MSRRHILT
+1 MSRHPALT
-9 IPILIFF
+9 IPILILFF
-16 LCMLSFP
+16 SMLSFP
-23 QTVFAGASYGLLLW
+23 QTVFTGASYGLVLW

-46 PYMVLINVLI
+46 PYMILINVLI
-56 RTPALHWICRITSP
+56 CTPALHWICRITST

-75 FGTSYYGTFAV
+75 LGTSYYGTFAV

-92 GYPMGAKTASDLL
+92 GYPMGAKTTSDLL
-105 DAQKI
+105 NVHKI

-130 LSYVVIQNLKNDSI
+130 LSYVVAQNMKERNLC
-144 SIPFLL
+144 IPFFL
-150 ILTLVPLMMSFVFR
+150 ILTFTPLMLSFIFR
-164 LFYRPTDHIRSFS
+164 LFYRLPESSYSFP
-177 HLIQFSSSTTSQAIK
+177 QVT
-192 SDIPGSFLD
+192 PGSFSNPSESISD
-201 SLSGHFFDPSQDS
+201 SFL
-214 PRKMTENL
+214 
-222 SGNFFDR
+222 DR
-229 CIMNAFESITK
+229 CILNAFESVTK

-250 LIQLLASALP
+250 LIQLLASVLP
-260 DNTFS
+260 NTIFS

-275 TGIRLLASSALYTSQ
+275 TGIRLLFSSALYTTE
-290 KIILCAALTSF
+290 KIILCAFLTSF

-314 SGNHLPIL
+314 SSSQLPIL
-322 PYIAE
+322 PYITA